1 MLSGSVVL
9 AEKTYKLTDSIELR
23 NNVNIVGQGSG
34 TVITWVD
41 SIADTVNKPIIHT
54 PRNKGE
60 LDNIRLE
67 DFRVLCTVDVT
78 NRNDDDRTD
87 ARGIYID
94 GAGSS
99 DDPSSLQHTNLT
111 FKRLEV
117 HECGGEGIQVKG
129 INGFVAED
137 LNLYNNGWGNT
148 DLWHNMY
155 LLRGY
160 DIVIRQTSIDNGGFK
175 NSPSGHGLR
184 MGNLRDVYWENL
196 SVTGNADHGIHM
208 NDVENLRGYN
218 LNVSGNCAIANGLC
232 RQISCFGDCDYDL
245 SAAKE

>member
-1 MLSGSVVL
+1 
-9 AEKTYKLTDSIELR
+9 
-23 NNVNIVGQGSG
+23 
-34 TVITWVD
+34 
-41 SIADTVNKPIIHT
+41 
-54 PRNKGE
+54 
-60 LDNIRLE
+60 
-67 DFRVLCTVDVT
+67 
-78 NRNDDDRTD
+78 
-87 ARGIYID
+87 
-94 GAGSS
+94 
-99 DDPSSLQHTNLT
+99 
-111 FKRLEV
+111 
-117 HECGGEGIQVKG
+117 
-129 INGFVAED
+129 
-137 LNLYNNGWGNT
+137 
-148 DLWHNMY
+148 MY

-196 SVTGNADHGIHM
+196 SVMGNADHGIHM